1 MRKITKWVLAA
12 IMVAGIVSGAIL
24 WNQFYSRPLG
34 ESLALPTRTLL
45 PNTPTSLPG
54 STLTSETTPLPT
66 LVATSTSTPQPACG
80 GPVVMYIMAV
90 GSDSRGN
97 HYLYGLADIIRIA
110 RVDFVTKRVTVLEMP
125 RDLWV
130 KIPEIADHYNITEGK
145 LNQSYL
151 YGNKG
156 LGYYDGPGQ
165 GPGLLARTLDLNF
178 NIRPDHHLAIN
189 MQTFVVLVDA
199 LDGLDVYLPYDI
211 DARTTDN
218 PKGWFISAGSHHFDG
233 QTALIAARLRP
244 INTFQRANNQ
254 SIIMCALKKKL
265 LSPAILPKT
274 PELIQGFQKYIQ
286 TDLSPEQLTQLS
298 CLGQQ
303 LEGKDIQ
310 FTGFPEDI
318 FKEIRKYDPDAKK
331 EVFVLDT
338 DPAILQDYI
347 SRFNAG
353 LWPVPQDSASTMKS
367 QTQSGFTC
375 P

>member
-1 MRKITKWVLAA
+1 MNKTKWVIIAIAIVILLA
-12 IMVAGIVSGAIL
+12 GSIL
-24 WNQFYSRPLG
+24 FSQFYSRPLG
-34 ESLALPTRTLL
+34 ESLALPTKVPLS
-45 PNTPTSLPG
+45 NTPVNLLNP
-54 STLTSETTPLPT
+54 TLTNEAALLSTPE
-66 LVATSTSTPQPACG
+66 ATSTSTPQPACD
-80 GPVVMYIMAV
+80 GPAIMYIMAV

-110 RVDFVTKRVTVLEMP
+110 RVDFVTKRVTVLEVP

-178 NIRPDHHLAIN
+178 NIRPDHYLAIN
-189 MQTFVVLVDA
+189 MQTFVILVDA

-211 DARTTDN
+211 DARTADN

-254 SIIMCALKKKL
+254 SIIMCALKKKI
-265 LSPAILPKT
+265 LSPAILPKA
-274 PELIQGFQKYIQ
+274 PELIRGFQKYVQ
-286 TDLSPEQLTQLS
+286 TDLSPEQITQLS
-298 CLGQQ
+298 CLGQK

-310 FTGFPEDI
+310 FTGFPEEI
-318 FKEIRKYDPDAKK
+318 FKETRKYDPDAKK
-331 EVFVLDT
+331 EVFVLDV
-338 DPAILQDYI
+338 DPMVLQGYV

-353 LWPVPQDSASTMKS
+353 TWPIPQDSASTMKS